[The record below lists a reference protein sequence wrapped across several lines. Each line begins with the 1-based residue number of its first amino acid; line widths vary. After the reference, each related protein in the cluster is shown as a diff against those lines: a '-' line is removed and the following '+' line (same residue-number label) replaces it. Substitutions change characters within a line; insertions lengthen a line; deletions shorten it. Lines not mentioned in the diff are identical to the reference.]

1 MATIVID
8 VPGLGRTLF
17 SPVLAHSLE
26 RGDLIHGARETFR
39 LLAPP
44 KPVSANGTSWLH
56 LDAVDNHGE
65 WTWLRV
71 WPNEPV
77 LRAVGARAGGVL

>member
-1 MATIVID
+1 MATTIN
-8 VPGLGRTLF
+8 VPGMGPTLF

-44 KPVSANGTSWLH
+44 QPMNTDGTKWLRIEAA
-56 LDAVDNHGE
+56 DADGE
-65 WTWLRV
+65 WTWLRL
-71 WPNEPV
+71 WLNEPV
-77 LRAVGARAGGVL
+77 LRAVGARAGGVR